1 MTVRIQSA
9 RDALLRHCR
18 GGALSLVALALAL
31 GPLRAQAVEP
41 VASADR
47 GAVALQQA
55 ILDAGEDR
63 LALLIASHPDD
74 RYVLPA
80 AWLRFRHGARVAV
93 LLATRGGGGQNSRGP
108 ETGDAL
114 ERIRTRETEA
124 GCRALGIEAHYLNRP
139 DGGYCRTA
147 EEAFAEWGREDTL
160 QALVAAIRRL
170 QPDLVLTTHH
180 ASEEHGHD
188 RALVELLPEA
198 LRLAADPAFAPTLGM
213 VHRVP
218 RALMGTPDGTEAGP
232 FAIQGDEVEP
242 LRGLTY
248 RRLAW
253 NVLDQLHPSGG
264 PAAPMESVLPP
275 VSCFV
280 PVPGWDGGAGTGAD
294 LLDGIPG
301 AWQPR
306 PELSA
311 SSPDLLVEALA
322 ARAAQEAAIR
332 DNEDV
337 RPTRWQRRIE
347 ALDRVIL
354 AAARVL
360 VEVDTEPRAVAVPGE
375 ELALTLRVHNGS
387 SEELRLVQVEAVEG
401 GLVTRDA
408 GEPLEQQVV
417 APAATLRLAL
427 RHRVPVASSAEADL
441 MGVRY
446 RSSRFRLPVRLR
458 VVLAADGAQVAQ
470 LVDVPVELR
479 APVELAAVP
488 PMLLL
493 PTNRPSVQFTVDV
506 LRNSSFP
513 VDDVLQVRGPAGYA
527 IEQDARRADL
537 RTVRGDSYRFSV
549 RAPVPNK
556 GGVDVLRIALGSNRI
571 ALPVHKVDVVIDP
584 NLHIGIVRGSDDT
597 LPAVIGIGGLGL
609 RWSEL
614 SDTDLAVR
622 DLATFDT
629 IVVDV
634 RALRSRPQAR
644 RSFGRLLEFCRQEGR
659 RLLVFYHKDVEFHP
673 PGEAF
678 RGAPEEPFFVG
689 KGRVTRADAPV
700 TMLVPEHR
708 LFTHPNRIRAADWD
722 AWEQERGLYFPRIW
736 AESYTPLLAISD
748 PGMPIERGALLHRQE
763 PDGGDFVYCALALYR
778 QLKKLHP
785 GAVRLLANL
794 LTPPDRKP

>member
-1 MTVRIQSA
+1 MTVRIQ
-9 RDALLRHCR
+9 RPLDALQRLCR
-18 GGALSLVALALAL
+18 GGALSLAALAYAL
-31 GPLRAQAVEP
+31 VPLRAQAVEP
-41 VASADR
+41 VASTDR
-47 GAVALQQA
+47 GAIALQQA

-63 LALLIASHPDD
+63 LALLVASHPDD

-124 GCRALGIEAHYLNRP
+124 GCRALGIAAHYLNRP

-160 QALVAAIRRL
+160 LALVAAIRRL
-170 QPDLVLTTHH
+170 KPDLVLTTHH
-180 ASEEHGHD
+180 AAEEHGHD
-188 RALVELLPEA
+188 LALVELLPEA
-198 LRLAADPAFAPTLGM
+198 LRLAADPAFAPASGM
-213 VHRVP
+213 VHQVP
-218 RALMGTPDGTEAGP
+218 RALMGTPDGTDTAP
-232 FAIQGDEVEP
+232 FAIHGDEVEP

-275 VSCFV
+275 VSRFV
-280 PVPGWDGGAGTGAD
+280 PVPGWDGGAGKD

-301 AWQPR
+301 AWPPR
-306 PELSA
+306 AELTA
-311 SSPDLLVEALA
+311 AAPDLLEQALA
-322 ARAAQEAAIR
+322 ARAAVETVSR

-337 RPTRWQRRIE
+337 RPTRWNRRLE

-360 VEVDTEPRAVAVPGE
+360 VEVDTEPGAVAVPGE

-387 SEELRLVQVEAVEG
+387 TRQLRLVRVEALEG

-408 GEPLEQQVV
+408 GEPLEQQDL
-417 APAATLRLAL
+417 APDATLRLAL
-427 RHRVPVASSAEADL
+427 RHRVPVAAGAEADQ
-441 MGVRY
+441 MGA
-446 RSSRFRLPVRLR
+446 RFRSNRFHMPVRLR
-458 VVLAADGAQVAQ
+458 VVLAAGEAQVGQ
-470 LVDVPVELR
+470 VLDVPVELR

-549 RAPVPNK
+549 RAPVPSK

-571 ALPVHKVDVVIDP
+571 ALPVHKVDVDIDP

-622 DLATFDT
+622 ELATFDT

-644 RSFGRLLEFCRQEGR
+644 RSFGRLLEFSRQQGR
-659 RLLVFYHKDVEFHP
+659 RLLVFYHKDIEFHP

-736 AESYTPLLAISD
+736 AESYTPLLAMSD
-748 PGMPIERGALLHRQE
+748 PGMPVERGALLHRQD
-763 PDGGDFVYCALALYR
+763 PGGGDFVYCALALYR

>member
-1 MTVRIQSA
+1 MPVRNPISL
-9 RDALLRHCR
+9 DALQRWCR
-18 GGALSLVALALAL
+18 GRALSLAALALAL
-31 GPLRAQAVEP
+31 GPLRAQTVEP
-41 VASADR
+41 VASTDR

-63 LALLIASHPDD
+63 LALLVASHPDD

-80 AWLRFRHGARVAV
+80 AWLRFRHGVRVAV

-160 QALVAAIRRL
+160 QALVAVIRRL

-180 ASEEHGHD
+180 AAEEHGHD
-188 RALVELLPEA
+188 LALVELLPQA
-198 LRLAADPAFAPTLGM
+198 LRLAADPGYAPAVGM
-213 VHRVP
+213 PHRVP
-218 RALMGTPDGTEAGP
+218 RALMGTPDGTEAAP
-232 FAIQGDEVEP
+232 FAIHGDEVEP

-275 VSCFV
+275 VSFFV
-280 PVPGWDGGAGTGAD
+280 PVPGWDEGAGKD

-301 AWQPR
+301 GWPPR
-306 PELSA
+306 PVLGASA
-311 SSPDLLVEALA
+311 PDLLEQALA
-322 ARAAQEAAIR
+322 ARAAMAEAIR

-337 RPTRWQRRIE
+337 RPTRWERRIE

-360 VEVDTEPRAVAVPGE
+360 VEADTEPGAVAVPGE
-375 ELALTLRVHNGS
+375 ELVLTLRVHNGS
-387 SEELRLVQVEAVEG
+387 ARQVRLVQVEAVEG
-401 GLVTRDA
+401 GIVTRDA

-427 RHRVPVASSAEADL
+427 RHRVPVASGGSADL
-441 MGVRY
+441 MAVRY
-446 RSSRFRLPVRLR
+446 RSERFRMPVRLR
-458 VVLAADGAQVAQ
+458 VVLAAGDAQVAQ
-470 LVDVPVELR
+470 HLEVPVELR

-537 RTVRGDSYRFSV
+537 RAVRGDSYRFSV

-571 ALPVHKVDVVIDP
+571 ALPVHKVDVTIDP
-584 NLHIGIVRGSDDT
+584 DLHIGIVRGSDDT

-622 DLATFDT
+622 DLATLDT

-644 RSFGRLLEFCRQEGR
+644 RSFGRLLEFCKQQGK

-678 RGAPEEPFFVG
+678 RGVPEEPFVVG
-689 KGRVTRADAPV
+689 RGRVTRADAPV
-700 TMLVPEHR
+700 TMLAPEHR

-722 AWEQERGLYFPRIW
+722 AWEQERGLYFPRLW
-736 AESYTPLLAISD
+736 AESYTSLLAMGD
-748 PGMPIERGALLHRQE
+748 PGMPVERGALLHRQE
-763 PDGGDFVYCALALYR
+763 PGGGDFVYCALALYR

-794 LTPPDRKP
+794 LTPPDRKQ

>member
-1 MTVRIQSA
+1 MPVRNPISL
-9 RDALLRHCR
+9 DALQRWCR
-18 GGALSLVALALAL
+18 GGALSWMVTALAAL
-31 GPLRAQAVEP
+31 PAPAQTVEP
-41 VASADR
+41 VASLDR
-47 GAVALQQA
+47 GVVALQQA

-63 LALLIASHPDD
+63 LALLVASHPDD

-114 ERIRTRETEA
+114 ERIRTRETET
-124 GCRALGIEAHYLNRP
+124 GCRALGIEAHYLDRP

-147 EEAFAEWGREDTL
+147 AEAFGEWGREDTL
-160 QALVAAIRRL
+160 HALVVAIRKL
-170 QPDLVLTTHH
+170 KPDLVLTTHH
-180 ASEEHGHD
+180 AAEEHGHD
-188 RALVELLPEA
+188 LALVELLPEA
-198 LRLAADPAFAPTLGM
+198 LRLAADPGFAPASGI

-218 RALMGTPDGTEAGP
+218 RALMGTPDGTESAP
-232 FAIQGDEVEP
+232 YAIRGDEVEP

-275 VSCFV
+275 VSHFV
-280 PVPGWDGGAGTGAD
+280 PVPGWDDVAGKD

-301 AWQPR
+301 DWP
-306 PELSA
+306 PEFPLVA
-311 SSPDLLVEALA
+311 GAPDLLDQALA
-322 ARAAQEAAIR
+322 ARAALQAEVPR
-332 DNEDV
+332 DEDV
-337 RPTRWQRRIE
+337 RPTRRERRIE
-347 ALDRVIL
+347 ALDRVAL
-354 AAARVL
+354 AAAHVL
-360 VEVDTEPRAVAVPGE
+360 VEVDTKPGAVAVPGE
-375 ELALTLRVHNGS
+375 ELELTLRVHNGS
-387 SEELRLVQVEAVEG
+387 ARELRLVGVEAVEG
-401 GLVTRDA
+401 GLVTREA
-408 GEPLEQQVV
+408 GEPLEQQVA
-417 APAATLRLAL
+417 APAATLRIAL
-427 RHRVPVASSAEADL
+427 RHRVPVAASSSADL
-441 MGVRY
+441 MGP
-446 RSSRFRLPVRLR
+446 RFRGDRFHLPVRLR
-458 VVLAADGAQVAQ
+458 VVLATGNAQLTQ

-479 APVELAAVP
+479 APVELTAVP

-506 LRNSSFP
+506 LRNSAFP
-513 VDDVLQVRGPAGYA
+513 VQDALQVRAPAGYA
-527 IEQDARRADL
+527 IEADQRPLDL
-537 RTVRGDSYRFSV
+537 RTVHGDSHRFSV

-556 GGVDVLRIALGSNRI
+556 GGVDVLRISLGSNRI
-571 ALPVHKVDVVIDP
+571 ALPVHKVDVAIDP
-584 NLHIGIVRGSDDT
+584 DLHIGIVRGSDDT

-622 DLATFDT
+622 DLADFDT

-644 RSFGRLLEFCRQEGR
+644 RSFGRLLEFCRARGK
-659 RLLVFYHKDVEFHP
+659 RLLVFYHKDTEFHP

-678 RGAPEEPFFVG
+678 RGAPEEPFSVG

-700 TMLVPEHR
+700 VVLAPEHR
-708 LFTHPNRIRAADWD
+708 LLTHPNRIRAADWD
-722 AWEQERGLYFPRIW
+722 AWEQERGLYFPRLW
-736 AESYTPLLAISD
+736 AESYTPLLSMQD
-748 PGMPIERGALLHRQE
+748 PGMPEERGALLHRAE
-763 PDGGDFVYCALALYR
+763 PEGGDFVYCALALYR